1 MIFKGEKRPDGKIV
15 LIAQEPPGCLR
26 IAEGKLRLWV
36 ARLAT
41 ATLWFL
47 LGLLV
52 GFLM

>member
-26 IAEGKLRLWV
+26 IIEDALRAWLS
-36 ARLAT
+36 RILT

>member
-1 MIFKGEKRPDGKIV
+1 LIFKGEKRPDGKIV

-26 IAEGKLRLWV
+26 IAEERLRLWI

-41 ATLWFL
+41 AALWFL

-52 GFLM
+52 GLQM